1 MTPWM
6 KGVPPLA
13 HFMPGNDDF
22 TLKPWLVKPLQQLTW
37 EERLVNVMICRCR
50 SIVENMSGMI
60 VSRFTRDIKAKAK
73 AGQ

>member
-22 TLKPWLVKPLQQLTW
+22 TLKPWLVKPLQQKTTHMGR
-37 EERLVNVMICRCR
+37 EISKRHDMQMQEY
-50 SIVENMSGMI
+50 SGEYVWNDSEQI
-60 VSRFTRDIKAKAK
+60 Y
-73 AGQ
+73 